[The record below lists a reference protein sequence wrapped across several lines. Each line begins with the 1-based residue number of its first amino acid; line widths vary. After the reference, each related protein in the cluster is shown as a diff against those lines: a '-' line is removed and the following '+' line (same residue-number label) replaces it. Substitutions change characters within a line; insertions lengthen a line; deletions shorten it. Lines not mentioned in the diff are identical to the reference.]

1 MKGHTDTMRFFSCFQ
16 QSMKHNFVRSLYNQ
30 FDGALVVHSAKLK
43 SFSTSVVHNTN
54 IERVT
59 EKMNTETRL
68 LADQLLIEL
77 DYEASPTS
85 SWWQHRL
92 ALAQAITLVESR
104 GKDKEV
110 QASSLLTFLLQKS
123 QPQNSFR
130 IGFAGS
136 PGAGKSSFIEA
147 LGKYILELP
156 KREHLPAHQLGA
168 PSIVWNP
175 KKLAIVCIDPSSLRT
190 GGSILGDK
198 TRMTALS
205 ADPRAFIRP
214 SAAKGTLGGLAPRT
228 DDVLRLLSQQYPLTI
243 LETVGL
249 GQSEVEVQQSV
260 DMLILAIP
268 PGGGDDLQGVKKGI
282 VEVADLIVV
291 TKADGNLLAAAKR
304 TAGDYR
310 GAMQFL
316 HSVTAHLGNHKDA
329 NSIPTPVLLTSAV
342 DATGLK
348 EVWEHISDFRQ
359 TQIKS
364 GQLQQRRLQQGR
376 YWMWKHLQ
384 SAVHDYTESDSKLQK
399 LANELHHQLDN
410 ESIPPRVAASI
421 LFDKLKGQ

>member
-1 MKGHTDTMRFFSCFQ
+1 MRF
-16 QSMKHNFVRSLYNQ
+16 
-30 FDGALVVHSAKLK
+30 SA
-43 SFSTSVVHNTN
+43 SVVHDNGSSN
-54 IERVT
+54 IDLLSES
-59 EKMNTETRL
+59 MNAETRS
-68 LADQLLIEL
+68 LAEQLIKEL
-77 DYEASPTS
+77 DFESSPS
-85 SWWQHRL
+85 NSWWQHRL
-92 ALAQAITLVESR
+92 ALAQAITLIESR
-104 GKDKEV
+104 GQDKEK
-110 QASSLLTFLLQKS
+110 QASALLTFLLRKS

-147 LGKYILELP
+147 LGKYILGLP
-156 KREHLPAHQLGA
+156 KEEQVAGA
-168 PSIVWNP
+168 TPPVWNP
-175 KKLAIVCIDPSSLRT
+175 QKLAIVCIDPSSLRT

-198 TRMTALS
+198 TRMTALA

-228 DDVLRLLSQQYPLTI
+228 DDVLRLLSHQYPLTF

-260 DMLILAIP
+260 DMLVLAIP

-291 TKADGNLLAAAKR
+291 TKADGNFLAAAKR

-316 HSVTAHLGNHKDA
+316 NSVTAHL
-329 NSIPTPVLLTSAV
+329 NSHEHSENEPTPVLLTSAV
-342 DATGLK
+342 EGTGLK
-348 EVWEHISDFRQ
+348 AVWEHISEFRQ
-359 TQIKS
+359 KQIKS
-364 GQLQQRRLQQGR
+364 GQLRQRRQNQGR

-384 SAVHDYTESDSKLQK
+384 SAVHDYTETDNKLQK
-399 LANELHHQLDN
+399 LANDLHRQLDEEN
-410 ESIPPRVAASI
+410 IPPRVAANI
-421 LFDKLKGQ
+421 LFDKLRSR

>member
-1 MKGHTDTMRFFSCFQ
+1 MMRYFSCFP
-16 QSMKHNFVRSLYNQ
+16 RSLSRKCVNHLYNKCYTPI
-30 FDGALVVHSAKLK
+30 VHPGEFKR
-43 SFSTSVVHNTN
+43 FSTSVIYDRNR
-54 IERVT
+54 EFFT
-59 EKMNTETRL
+59 ENMNAETRS
-68 LADQLLIEL
+68 LADQLLTEL
-77 DYEASPTS
+77 DYESSPSS
-85 SWWQHRL
+85 SWWQHRS

-104 GKDKEV
+104 SHDKEV
-110 QASSLLTFLLQKS
+110 QASALLTFLLQKS

-136 PGAGKSSFIEA
+136 PGAGKSSFIES
-147 LGKYILELP
+147 LGKYVLGLP
-156 KREHLPAHQLGA
+156 KGEQLLVSQVEA
-168 PSIVWNP
+168 TPTVWNP
-175 KKLAIVCIDPSSLRT
+175 QKLAIVCIDPSSLRT

-228 DDVLRLLSQQYPLTI
+228 DDVIRLLSQQYPLTI

-291 TKADGNLLAAAKR
+291 TKADGNFLAAAKR

-316 HSVTAHLGNHKDA
+316 NSVTAHLDNRDCA
-329 NSIPTPVLLTSAV
+329 NNSPTPVLLTSAIE
-342 DATGLK
+342 ATGLR
-348 EVWEHISDFRQ
+348 EVWEHISEFRQ
-359 TQIKS
+359 RQIKS
-364 GQLQQRRLQQGR
+364 GQLQQRRQKQGR

-384 SAVHDYTESDSKLQK
+384 SAVHDYTETDNNLQK
-399 LANELHHQLDN
+399 LAKDLHQQLDK

-421 LFDKLKGQ
+421 LFDKLKSR

>member
-1 MKGHTDTMRFFSCFQ
+1 MNAET
-16 QSMKHNFVRSLYNQ
+16 RSL
-30 FDGALVVHSAKLK
+30 A
-43 SFSTSVVHNTN
+43 
-54 IERVT
+54 E
-59 EKMNTETRL
+59 
-68 LADQLLIEL
+68 QLIKEL
-77 DYEASPTS
+77 DFESSPS
-85 SWWQHRL
+85 NSWWQHRL

-104 GKDKEV
+104 GQDKEK
-110 QASSLLTFLLQKS
+110 QASALLTFLLRKS

-156 KREHLPAHQLGA
+156 KEEQVAGA
-168 PSIVWNP
+168 TPVWKP
-175 KKLAIVCIDPSSLRT
+175 QKLAIVCIDPSSLRT

-198 TRMTALS
+198 TRMTALA

-228 DDVLRLLSQQYPLTI
+228 DDVLRLLSHQYPLTF

-260 DMLILAIP
+260 DMLVLAIP

-291 TKADGNLLAAAKR
+291 TKADGNLLTAAKR

-316 HSVTAHLGNHKDA
+316 NSVTAHL
-329 NSIPTPVLLTSAV
+329 NSHEHSENEPTPVLLTSA
-342 DATGLK
+342 AEGTGLK
-348 EVWEHISDFRQ
+348 TVWEHISAFREK
-359 TQIKS
+359 QIKS
-364 GQLQQRRLQQGR
+364 GQLRQRRQNQGR

-384 SAVHDYTESDSKLQK
+384 SAVHDYTETDNKLQK
-399 LANELHHQLDN
+399 LANDLHHQLDEEN
-410 ESIPPRVAASI
+410 IPPRVAASI
-421 LFDKLKGQ
+421 LFDKLKSR

>member
-1 MKGHTDTMRFFSCFQ
+1 MIRYNSCFR
-16 QSMKHNFVRSLYNQ
+16 QSLTRQCLRVSHRRYNESLIIRTGQ
-30 FDGALVVHSAKLK
+30 CKG
-43 SFSTSVVHNTN
+43 FSTSLVHDVK
-54 IERVT
+54 IDSFT
-59 EKMNTETRL
+59 ENMSAETRS
-68 LADQLLIEL
+68 LADQLLVEL
-77 DYEASPTS
+77 DFESSPSS

-104 GKDKEV
+104 SPEKEV
-110 QASSLLTFLLQKS
+110 QASALLTFLLKKS
-123 QPQNSFR
+123 KPQSSFR

-147 LGKYILELP
+147 LGKYILRHP
-156 KREHLPAHQLGA
+156 KGEQLPAEA
-168 PSIVWNP
+168 KPTVWDP
-175 KKLAIVCIDPSSLRT
+175 QKLAIVCIDPSSLRT

-198 TRMTALS
+198 TRMTSLA

-228 DDVLRLLSQQYPLTI
+228 DDVLRLLSQQYPLTF

-260 DMLILAIP
+260 DMLVLAIP

-291 TKADGNLLAAAKR
+291 TKADGNFLSAAKR
-304 TAGDYR
+304 TAADYR

-316 HSVTAHLGNHKDA
+316 SSVTAHMDSHGHSEN
-329 NSIPTPVLLTSAV
+329 IPTPVLLTSAV
-342 DATGLK
+342 EGSGLN
-348 EVWEHISDFRQ
+348 EVWELISEFRQ
-359 TQIKS
+359 KQIES
-364 GQLQQRRLQQGR
+364 GQLFQRRQKQGR

-384 SAVHDYTESDSKLQK
+384 SAVYDYTETDINLQILARDLHKKLD
-399 LANELHHQLDN
+399 E
-410 ESIPPRVAASI
+410 ESIPPRVAANV
-421 LFDKLKGQ
+421 LFDKLKSR

>member
-1 MKGHTDTMRFFSCFQ
+1 MRCFFCIHEPLKRNIVSTWT
-16 QSMKHNFVRSLYNQ
+16 LYNKIEAQ
-30 FDGALVVHSAKLK
+30 SLIYHSVNCKIFSMSMVHYS
-43 SFSTSVVHNTN
+43 N
-54 IERVT
+54 IGYYT
-59 EKMNTETRL
+59 ENMNTETRS
-68 LADQLLIEL
+68 LADQLLTEL
-77 DYEASPTS
+77 DYEASPSS

-104 GKDKEV
+104 GQDKEV
-110 QASSLLTFLLQKS
+110 QASALLTFLLQKS

-147 LGKYILELP
+147 LGKYILEIP
-156 KREHLPAHQLGA
+156 KVEQVLLHEHGA
-168 PSIVWNP
+168 TPTVWNP
-175 KKLAIVCIDPSSLRT
+175 QKLAIVCIDPSSLRT

-205 ADPRAFIRP
+205 ADHRAFIRP

-291 TKADGNLLAAAKR
+291 TKADGNFLTAAKR

-316 HSVTAHLGNHKDA
+316 HSVTAHLDSHDHV
-329 NSIPTPVLLTSAV
+329 NSLPTPV
-342 DATGLK
+342 
-348 EVWEHISDFRQ
+348 
-359 TQIKS
+359 QI
-364 GQLQQRRLQQGR
+364 GR
-376 YWMWKHLQ
+376 A
-384 SAVHDYTESDSKLQK
+384 SCRE
-399 LANELHHQLDN
+399 
-410 ESIPPRVAASI
+410 RV
-421 LFDKLKGQ
+421 